1 MKRIS
6 LLLILCSVFFTTFGQ
21 IKIYNAK
28 KDESKGDQL
37 GVLIGREIFM
47 TDKNGVLG
55 EKIGEFKDDGILYSF
70 YKNIFTVSDYVVA
83 TSEVLD
89 ANNGESFEIS
99 KEGVIKSETN
109 YIVVGFSDNIDIK
122 AVGALLLLQSKLGLR
137 E

>member
-6 LLLILCSVFFTTFGQ
+6 LLLILCSIFFTTFGQ
-21 IKIYNAK
+21 IKIFNAK

-37 GVLIGREIFM
+37 GVLIGKEIFM
-47 TDKNGVLG
+47 TDKNGVKG
-55 EKIGEFKDDGILYSF
+55 EKIGEFKDDGILYSV

-83 TSEVLD
+83 SSEVVD

-99 KEGVIKSETN
+99 KEGVIKSATN